1 MMQDYM
7 KELPLIA
14 ILRGL
19 TPDQAV
25 DVGETIY
32 DAGFRIM
39 EVPLNSPDPF
49 SSIALLV
56 RHFGERMLIGAGTVT
71 SAEDCRRVAKAGAR
85 LVVAPN
91 TDTDVIA
98 TARAADMI
106 AVPGVATPSEAFAA
120 IRAGAKALKLF
131 PADAVGPSGVRAWRA
146 VLPARLPL
154 VAVGGVG
161 PDNMA
166 EWRKAGVDGF
176 GIGSALF
183 RPGMTTSDIRRNA
196 DAFIAA
202 FHTGSSR

>member
-25 DVGETIY
+25 DVAETIY

-56 RHFGERMLIGAGTVT
+56 RHFDERMLIGAGTVT
-71 SAEDCRRVAKAGAR
+71 SVEDCRRVAEAGAR

-91 TDTDVIA
+91 TDADVIA

-120 IRAGAKALKLF
+120 IRAGANALKLF

>member
-19 TPDQAV
+19 TPNQAV

-71 SAEDCRRVAKAGAR
+71 SAEDCRRVAEAGAR

-91 TDTDVIA
+91 TDADVIA
-98 TARAADMI
+98 TACAADMI

-120 IRAGAKALKLF
+120 IRAGANALKLF

-154 VAVGGVG
+154 IAVGGVG